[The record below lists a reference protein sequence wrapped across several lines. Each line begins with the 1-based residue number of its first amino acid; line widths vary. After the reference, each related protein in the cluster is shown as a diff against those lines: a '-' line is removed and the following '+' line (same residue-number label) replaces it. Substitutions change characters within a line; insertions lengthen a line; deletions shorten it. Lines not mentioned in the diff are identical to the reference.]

1 MHRAAYH
8 FIKALGIPT
17 LTKTKRKTSQGSAGA
32 ENTNGDDVEEEED
45 EADIDTSLEIDA
57 SPDDAEAMAGTMV
70 VDFEPGDTLGKLMAF
85 VNQVRMS
92 SEIVRDYLAESCR
105 LRNIKE
111 LEIRLWVRSRWGSLT
126 NCLEVTLGVQKV
138 SLFDSWMTSHIC

>member
-17 LTKTKRKTSQGSAGA
+17 LMKTKCKTSQESAA
-32 ENTNGDDVEEEED
+32 DENTNGDEGEED

-57 SPDDAEAMAGTMV
+57 SADDAEAMAATMV

-92 SEIVRDYLAESCR
+92 SDIVREYLTEICR
-105 LRNIKE
+105 FQNIKE
-111 LEIRLWVRSRWGSLT
+111 
-126 NCLEVTLGVQKV
+126 
-138 SLFDSWMTSHIC
+138 